1 MATIEDVH
9 LEIID
14 ALPHA
19 MARVTYKVK
28 PTDDDVPQKRSYS
41 EVVEIFGVDQDEGED
56 GKDDPIAGARFE
68 GITTF
73 PGAAPNRRKEIPLR
87 NTDEDPGLHVP
98 IPFPIRDEFQ
108 ARVTLR
114 RISSSRIRGTSNV
127 VVRGG
132 IQ

>member
-19 MARVTYKVK
+19 VARVSYKLK
-28 PTDDDVPQKRSYS
+28 GDAEDREQKRSYA
-41 EVVEIFGVDQDEGED
+41 EVVEILGVDQDEGED
-56 GKDDPIAGARFE
+56 GKDDLIAGARFE
-68 GITTF
+68 GIATF
-73 PGAAPNRRKEIPLR
+73 PGTAPNRRRDIPLR
-87 NTDEDPGLHVP
+87 NTDEDPGLHIP
-98 IPFPIRDEFQ
+98 IPLPIRDEFQ

-114 RISSSRIRGTSNV
+114 RISTTRVRETSNV